1 MSTDIDFD
9 QFIKVLD
16 AALVTDNQSVK
27 KALRKFLFVAA
38 MAMSDDDMERGP
50 FTEMMETI
58 DNLRQR
64 VGVLESDNTTTTTFT
79 DQTLTTPQWMQT
91 PTYYGTT
98 GTGTGSAG
106 NINITGGSSTTG
118 NITTTAGNTTTA
130 ISISPQTYSGSGC
143 TGFTTTNTLGYT
155 INLDLIDDG
164 PKAEKI
170 KSDIVAGLKKL
181 TTTA

>member
-16 AALVTDNQSVK
+16 AALVTDNQNVK

-58 DNLRQR
+58 DSLRQR
-64 VGVLESDNTTTTTFT
+64 VGALESANTTTTTFT
-79 DQTLTTPQWMQT
+79 DQTSTTPQWIYN
-91 PTYYGTT
+91 PPYYGTST
-98 GTGTGSAG
+98 AG
-106 NINITGGSSTTG
+106 NINISGGTGTSTT
-118 NITTTAGNTTTA
+118 NTTTA
-130 ISISPQTYSGSGC
+130 IGSGTTTAVSPHAYSGSSC
-143 TGFTTTNTLGYT
+143 TGFTTSNTLGYT
-155 INLDLIDDG
+155 INLDLLDDG

-181 TTTA
+181 TAKA

>member
-64 VGVLESDNTTTTTFT
+64 VGALESDNATTTTFT
-79 DQTLTTPQWMQT
+79 DQTSTTPQWIYN
-91 PTYYGTT
+91 PPYYGT
-98 GTGTGSAG
+98 
-106 NINITGGSSTTG
+106 STTG
-118 NITTTAGNTTTA
+118 NINISGGTSTTNVTTTAGSGTTTT
-130 ISISPQTYSGSGC
+130 ISPQTYSGYSGSGC
-143 TGFTTTNTLGYT
+143 TGFTTSNTLGYT

-181 TTTA
+181 TAKA

>member
-16 AALVTDNQSVK
+16 AALATDNQNVK

-64 VGVLESDNTTTTTFT
+64 VGALEGANVTTFT
-79 DQTLTTPQWMQT
+79 DQTLTTPQWMQS
-91 PTYYGTT
+91 PTYYATT
-98 GTGTGSAG
+98 GTGTGSTG
-106 NINITGGSSTTG
+106 NINISNGSSTIG

-130 ISISPQTYSGSGC
+130 ISISPQTYSGSSC
-143 TGFTTTNTLGYT
+143 TGFTTSNTLGYT
-155 INLDLIDDG
+155 INLDLLDDG

-170 KSDIVAGLKKL
+170 KSDIVTGLKKL
-181 TTTA
+181 TAKA